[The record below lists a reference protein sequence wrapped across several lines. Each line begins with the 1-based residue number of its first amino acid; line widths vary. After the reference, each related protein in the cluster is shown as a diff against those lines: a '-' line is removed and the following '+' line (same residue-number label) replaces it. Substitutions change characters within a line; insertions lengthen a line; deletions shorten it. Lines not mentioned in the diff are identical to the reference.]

1 MELEALQKKRLTM
14 LTSPLRRSLE
24 KASGVNSA
32 CGSRMLG
39 GNVLKNPPG
48 VRIFG
53 GRAAHGSRGEVTGD
67 VISMVRFL
75 VEPGMMRIR
84 FEVEHHNPEPPRE
97 CALTGCGGLMQ
108 GSTSVRRAREC
119 QTGVEPDFEVQ
130 HPKLEAEDDKTR
142 VFLFC

>member
-24 KASGVNSA
+24 EASGVNSA
-32 CGSRMLG
+32 CDSRLLG
-39 GNVLKNPPG
+39 GNVFKNPPG

-53 GRAAHGSRGEVTGD
+53 GRAAHGSRGEVTGEND
-67 VISMVRFL
+67 KCGKVPSRAWDDANS
-75 VEPGMMRIR
+75 